1 MIEKPKATAT
11 NLENVMSENQPA
23 GTLFVV
29 ATPIGNLDDI
39 TLRAVDVLKAVGI
52 VAAEDTRHSRV
63 LLAHIGAA
71 PARVLSLHDHNE
83 GSRSAQ
89 LLELLQQGH
98 DVALVSDAGTP
109 LVSDPGFE
117 LVRLV
122 RASGV
127 RVVPIPGASAVM
139 AALSAS
145 SLPVDRFY
153 FEGFLP
159 ARATARRKRL
169 VELASLPVSIVFFEA
184 ARRLRATLR
193 ELETIIEPTRQ
204 VLLAKELTKIHERI
218 ESGSISELL
227 PRLDDGEFFEAGE
240 FVCILGAPTTP
251 PAADADSVATL
262 MRVLCEEL
270 APAQA
275 ARLAA
280 RITSRPRRELY
291 EYALA
296 LQRR

>member
-1 MIEKPKATAT
+1 MIVKPRATAT
-11 NLENVMSENQPA
+11 KLENFMSENQLA

-39 TLRAVDVLKAVGI
+39 TLRAVDVLKSVGI

-71 PARVLSLHDHNE
+71 PARVVSLHDHNE
-83 GSRSAQ
+83 GSRSEQ
-89 LLELLQQGH
+89 LVSLLQQGH
-98 DVALVSDAGTP
+98 DVAIVSDAGTP
-109 LVSDPGFE
+109 LISDPGFE
-117 LVRLV
+117 LVRLA
-122 RASGV
+122 RASGL
-127 RVVPIPGASAVM
+127 RVVPIPGPSAVM
-139 AALSAS
+139 AVLSAS

-159 ARATARRKRL
+159 VRAAARHKRL
-169 VELASLPVSIVFFEA
+169 VELASLPVSVVFFEA
-184 ARRLRATLR
+184 ARRLHDTLQD
-193 ELETIIEPTRQ
+193 LEKVIEPDRQ

-218 ESGSISELL
+218 ESGSIAALL
-227 PRLDDGEFFEAGE
+227 ARLEDGEFFEAGE
-240 FVCILGAPTTP
+240 FVCIVGPQITA

-262 MRVLCEEL
+262 MHVLCEEL
-270 APAQA
+270 APTQA
-275 ARLAA
+275 ARIGA

-291 EYALA
+291 EYALT

>member
-1 MIEKPKATAT
+1 MIVKPKATAT
-11 NLENVMSENQPA
+11 KLENVMSENQPA

-29 ATPIGNLDDI
+29 AKPIGNLDDI

-83 GSRSAQ
+83 GSRSGQ
-89 LLELLQQGH
+89 LLGLLQQGH

-117 LVRLV
+117 LVRLA
-122 RASGV
+122 RTNGI
-127 RVVPIPGASAVM
+127 RVVPIPGPSAVM
-139 AALSAS
+139 AVLSAS

-159 ARATARRKRL
+159 ARAAARRKRL
-169 VELASLPVSIVFFEA
+169 VELASIPVSIVFFEA
-184 ARRLRATLR
+184 ARRLRVTLQ
-193 ELETIIEPTRQ
+193 ELETIIEPERQ

-218 ESGSISELL
+218 EGGSISALL
-227 PRLDDGEFFEAGE
+227 SRLDDGEFFEAGE
-240 FVCILGAPTTP
+240 FVCILGPQIATPT
-251 PAADADSVATL
+251 ADADSVATL
-262 MRVLCEEL
+262 MHVLCEEL

-275 ARLAA
+275 ARIGA

-291 EYALA
+291 EYALT
-296 LQRR
+296 LQRH